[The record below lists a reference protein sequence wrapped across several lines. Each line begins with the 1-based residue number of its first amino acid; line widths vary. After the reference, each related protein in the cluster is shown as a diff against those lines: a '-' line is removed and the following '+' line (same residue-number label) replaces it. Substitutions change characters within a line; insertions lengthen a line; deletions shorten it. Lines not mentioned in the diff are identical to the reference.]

1 MEGTCKA
8 HIASMINEMRQLP
21 QPLGQDA
28 RIHKAEAGGLFW
40 KQISQCWAQPLL
52 H

>member
-1 MEGTCKA
+1 M
-8 HIASMINEMRQLP
+8 ASMISEMYQLP

-28 RIHKAEAGGLFW
+28 RIHKAEAGGLVW
-40 KQISQCWAQPLL
+40 KQISQYSAQALL